1 MNIPIL
7 QLRAGE
13 ADRVRAGH
21 PWIYQRS
28 LQRPETPPTDG
39 DWVEL
44 VDHRQRFL
52 GRGFWHGT
60 SKIAVRLLT
69 HQREEPDAVFWRRK
83 IQSALNHR
91 AQVMPD
97 ATSLRLIN
105 SEADGL
111 SGLIVDRYGDSLV
124 LQITAA
130 GIEQHRKLILEAL
143 KDFCEPACIVERN
156 DVRARDFEGLPQ
168 GKGVLLGE
176 TTGPVAARLGNLTVS
191 IDLLEGH
198 KTGGY
203 LDQQLNH
210 QQVAAHCE
218 GKRMLD
224 CFTFQGG
231 FALHA
236 AKAGATEVLG
246 LDQSEEAIAQAR
258 ANAEANGL
266 EATFET
272 ANVFDWLKQ
281 HSGRESREFDVIIL
295 DPPSFTRNRAS
306 VPDALRG
313 YKEIHLRALRMLPP
327 GGLLATFCC
336 SHHVNDDLFLD
347 TILSAAAD
355 ARKVLRLRETYSQ
368 SPDHPIIPAIR
379 ETEYLKGF
387 LLEVLP

>member
-1 MNIPIL
+1 MKTPIL

-13 ADRVRAGH
+13 ANRVRAGH

-28 LQRPETPPTDG
+28 FQRQETAPPDG
-39 DWVEL
+39 AWVEV
-44 VDHRQRFL
+44 VDQRQRFL
-52 GRGFWHGT
+52 GRGFWHNT
-60 SKIAVRLLT
+60 SKIAVRIMT
-69 HQREEPDAVFWRRK
+69 HQRDEPDAVFWRRK
-83 IQSALNHR
+83 IQAAIAHR
-91 AQVMPD
+91 KQVMPD
-97 ATSLRLIN
+97 ATSLRLIS

-111 SGLIVDRYGDSLV
+111 SGLIVDRYENSLV

-130 GIEQHRKLILEAL
+130 GMEQHRKLILAAL
-143 KDFCEPACIVERN
+143 MDFLEPDCIVERN
-156 DVRARDFEGLPQ
+156 DVRSREFEGLPQ
-168 GKGVLLGE
+168 SKGVLHGELAKSVDAQLG
-176 TTGPVAARLGNLTVS
+176 GLTFAM
-191 IDLLEGH
+191 DLLEGH

-210 QQVAAHCE
+210 TLVAAHCA
-218 GKRMLD
+218 GKRVLD

-236 AKAGATEVLG
+236 AKAGASEVLG
-246 LDQSEEAIAQAR
+246 LDQSDDAVAQAR
-258 ANAEANGL
+258 ANAKANSVEAH
-266 EATFET
+266 FES
-272 ANVFDWLKQ
+272 ANVFDWLKKN
-281 HSGRESREFDVIIL
+281 SGKGDREFDVIVL

-336 SHHVNDDLFLD
+336 SHHVDDDLFLD

-355 ARKVLRLRETYSQ
+355 ARKVLRLRERYSQ
-368 SPDHPIIPAIR
+368 SPDHPIVPAIR